1 MKIKGR
7 LNRKSPANSV
17 GSFLNPVPLHTLWNI
32 PLIDIVS
39 YSDWGRLYPEE
50 PCVDKRQGIRDVKEQ
65 VGESSQY

>member
-39 YSDWGRLYPEE
+39 YSNWGRLYPEE
-50 PCVDKRQGIRDVKEQ
+50 N
-65 VGESSQY
+65 Y